1 MVKLSG
7 IFEWGVLVA
16 TFKQII
22 LVITNS
28 RGASQAFVTDDFQYL
43 LLKEAIALMKRGVL
57 KGVHLVNGLSGT
69 YIRSNNNNAK
79 EDNLVSLSVPAG
91 SLSKQIKLPEENER
105 VSLYADAYGKFLEK
119 KFKRDELVYLS
130 GLARIPKKD
139 VINRLRPLLN
149 VINLAAEK
157 YEVDPN
163 LLAAILIDEIAR
175 VGPDDLL
182 DVLGKMDIV
191 DTTVGL
197 AQIRMS
203 TARDL
208 IKKRYYSADPNISQ
222 SELYDLLLDDKVSV
236 QFAAAYL
243 SFIEKL
249 RERRNLGTSAAEVA
263 SCYSR
268 GKFSDQA
275 NSRGKQIATN
285 LRRYAREI
293 RN

>member
-1 MVKLSG
+1 VVKLSG

-119 KFKRDELVYLS
+119 KFKRNELVYLS

-139 VINRLRPLLN
+139 VIKRLRPLLN
-149 VINLAAEK
+149 AINLAAEK

-175 VGPDDLL
+175 VGP
-182 DVLGKMDIV
+182 
-191 DTTVGL
+191 
-197 AQIRMS
+197 
-203 TARDL
+203 
-208 IKKRYYSADPNISQ
+208 ADPNISQ

-275 NSRGKQIATN
+275 NSRGTQIATN
-285 LRRYAREI
+285 LRRYAREL